1 MKKKRAS
8 QLYSNNSSLLGA
20 DIGKG
25 FITVLHAEHESTTDI
40 QHIQTVAPSWVLYCL
55 QASFYSNNSN
65 ETSKV

>member
-1 MKKKRAS
+1 MRKKRAS

-40 QHIQTVAPSWVLYCL
+40 QHIQTVAPSWV
-55 QASFYSNNSN
+55 
-65 ETSKV
+65 